1 MSKKQYTPND
11 QRAIVKNP
19 TSKEFVADTINTASQ
34 LKAKATPSPV
44 PQKPPVKKG

>member
-34 LKAKATPSPV
+34 LTVKTPPPPV
-44 PQKPPVKKG
+44 PQKPQVKKG